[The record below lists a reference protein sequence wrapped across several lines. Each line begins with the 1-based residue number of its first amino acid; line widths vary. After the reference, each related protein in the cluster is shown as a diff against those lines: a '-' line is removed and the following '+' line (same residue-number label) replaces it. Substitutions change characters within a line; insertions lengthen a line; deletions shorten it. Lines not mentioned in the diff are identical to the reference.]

1 MDKIP
6 SQNKLLNTDEV
17 AEILGIKPQT
27 LSVWISTKRYPIRS
41 LKIGRLRKF
50 RREDVEVF
58 VKKCESACDCATELQ
73 TRKSKKRKFGPGKM
87 DQPGPI
93 SPTEGGKG
101 GL

>member
-1 MDKIP
+1 MEKIP
-6 SQNKLLNTDEV
+6 SQNKLLNTEEV

-50 RREDVEVF
+50 RREDVDAFMEG
-58 VKKCESACDCATELQ
+58 CESTCDCTTELR
-73 TRKSKKRKFGPGKM
+73 TRKSKKRKFGSGKM

-93 SPTEGGKG
+93 LSTGGGKD